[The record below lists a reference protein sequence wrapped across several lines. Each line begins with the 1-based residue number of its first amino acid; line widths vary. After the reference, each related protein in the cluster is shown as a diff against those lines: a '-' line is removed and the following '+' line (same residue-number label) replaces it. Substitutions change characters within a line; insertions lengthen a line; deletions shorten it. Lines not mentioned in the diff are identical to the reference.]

1 MFGTGVAGTTGAA
14 GVIGAAGT
22 TGGAGTTGVAGTTG
36 AAGTT
41 GIAGTTGVA
50 GTTGAAGTTGVGVG
64 SCSPAGW
71 TASAPTAVNANDV
84 PKNAFDGN
92 VTTRWGTGQPQ
103 KPGQYFQ
110 VDFGGTVRL
119 TQVVLD
125 TTTHAGDYPRGY
137 DVGLSNDGTTFT
149 SVATG
154 TPAAANVVTI
164 DFAAALGRYLRITM
178 TGTDGLWWSIDELR
192 LACSVP

>member
-1 MFGTGVAGTTGAA
+1 VFGVAGTTGAGGTTGLA
-14 GVIGAAGT
+14 GTNGSAGT
-22 TGGAGTTGVAGTTG
+22 TDAAGTTG
-36 AAGTT
+36 AAG
-41 GIAGTTGVA
+41 
-50 GTTGAAGTTGVGVG
+50 AAGTTVAAVG
-64 SCSPAGW
+64 SCSPASW
-71 TASAPTAVNANDV
+71 TASASTAVNANDV

-125 TTTHAGDYPRGY
+125 STTHAGDYPRGY

-149 SVATG
+149 SVAQG

-192 LACSVP
+192 VACSVP